1 MPGFG
6 PAAEV
11 LLFRQKDPK
20 PLTPRQAASDWLDAN
35 QRKAD
40 QLALLRQGPPAHE
53 SVHPW
58 GRAAGVGQEEK
69 ERDRA

>member
-20 PLTPRQAASDWLDAN
+20 PLTPLPASTDEASAGYG
-35 QRKAD
+35 RAG
-40 QLALLRQGPPAHE
+40 QLAVLTQGPPVHE
-53 SVHPW
+53 SVHPC
-58 GRAAGVGQEEK
+58 GRAAGVSHEES
-69 ERDRA
+69 